1 MLDIALG
8 LDISLSSTADMA
20 RQNVTLL
27 DILIRAFGDKLL
39 AEVRRGL
46 PRRYQQCEDDLP
58 CLRGRIDVVRQFTVN
73 AVRPDRLAC
82 RFDQLDAN
90 TPLMPIMAATENRS
104 EEHTSEHQ
112 PLMRRTYVDAY

>member
-1 MLDIALG
+1 MVGMISAPGCSLEILPKVDPEGRPEDEHQVRRRLVRMLDIALG

-58 CLRGRIDVVRQFTVN
+58 CLR
-73 AVRPDRLAC
+73 
-82 RFDQLDAN
+82 
-90 TPLMPIMAATENRS
+90 S
-104 EEHTSEHQ
+104 EEHTSELQ
-112 PLMRRTYVDAY
+112 SLMRISY

>member
-20 RQNVTLL
+20 RHNVTLL

-46 PRRYQQCEDDLP
+46 PRRYQKCEDDLP
-58 CLRGRIDVVRQFTVN
+58 CLRGRLDFVRQFTVT
-73 AVRPDRLAC
+73 AFRPDRLDC
-82 RFDQLDAN
+82 RLLPLAAHSTIFTYMIDHAN
-90 TPLMPIMAATENRS
+90 
-104 EEHTSEHQ
+104 
-112 PLMRRTYVDAY
+112 